1 MVQSINAWSAPRIK
15 LTSVHV
21 PQNPMQGEGKIGAMK
36 ITWDRVNE
44 MKRKVS
50 VIFRCISEIYTRVFT

>member
-1 MVQSINAWSAPRIK
+1 MMQSISAWSSPRPK
-15 LTSVHV
+15 LTSISV
-21 PQNPMQGEGKIGAMK
+21 PQNPMQGENNVGAVK

-50 VIFRCISEIYTRVFT
+50 TYHLSMYM